1 MESILHFLLG
11 SASSEEQVKFCPQ
24 QTRDRYTCMLGFFH
38 RGVRARV
45 RKGWYRGRISGQNL
59 SGTFVAIFKIK
70 FLMNRF

>member
-1 MESILHFLLG
+1 MESIFHFLLG

-24 QTRDRYTCMLGFFH
+24 QTRDQCTYMLGFFH

-45 RKGWYRGRISGQNL
+45 MKGWYRGRISVQNL
-59 SGTFVAIFKIK
+59 SCNFVAIFKIK